1 MKDLYDVATAH
12 YNDLIDTPQGQM
24 YLRDFKRQGMNDE
37 QARNAFINMI
47 AQSQIGRTIRPQ
59 YTPDPYWAQ
68 LNLLER
74 KLSAKKGDTQQADL
88 NRYTQKLNRSAQND
102 VVARVGG
109 LTQEEFDALQSGQ
122 DTDNV
127 ISNKVITNTINN
139 VRTVFNAGLSN
150 QGFRKGVQNVISVL
164 SSPLSPYG
172 QKKLGE
178 EGATK
183 TIGGNMYETSSTSN
197 MVLASDF
204 AVRKLAV
211 DGVDDTA
218 SYAKVYGNQSY
229 LSPKKQLALNKLR
242 LMWENDDFK
251 GVVYSAEPV
260 VVTDYDG
267 LYSYRKVYIPTDQL
281 RNMTED
287 EKKLA
292 GKWVKGGDLVRTLK
306 QTVTAEG
313 NVAGFSDRTMGQFK
327 EKDEA
332 KMSMELIDTRKYYI
346 EVPALYANSLTGE
359 QAHTRDNEYDK
370 YIGLQSKMRTF
381 QTSMSEVENELDE

>member
-1 MKDLYDVATAH
+1 
-12 YNDLIDTPQGQM
+12 
-24 YLRDFKRQGMNDE
+24 
-37 QARNAFINMI
+37 
-47 AQSQIGRTIRPQ
+47 
-59 YTPDPYWAQ
+59 
-68 LNLLER
+68 
-74 KLSAKKGDTQQADL
+74 
-88 NRYTQKLNRSAQND
+88 
-102 VVARVGG
+102 
-109 LTQEEFDALQSGQ
+109 
-122 DTDNV
+122 
-127 ISNKVITNTINN
+127 
-139 VRTVFNAGLSN
+139 
-150 QGFRKGVQNVISVL
+150 
-164 SSPLSPYG
+164 
-172 QKKLGE
+172 
-178 EGATK
+178 
-183 TIGGNMYETSSTSN
+183 MYETSSTSN

-229 LSPKKQLALNKLR
+229 LSPKKQSALNKLR

-313 NVAGFSDRTMGQFK
+313 DVAGFSDRTMGQFK

-359 QAHTRDNEYDK
+359 
-370 YIGLQSKMRTF
+370 
-381 QTSMSEVENELDE
+381 